1 MTRRL
6 LPFLSIAVL
15 AMMTLPVWA
24 KPNSSEALKATVNL
38 TETTTLNNTTLTPG
52 QYKVTAEGNQATFER
67 DGKIV
72 AQIPCT
78 WKTLPNKSEYSAVL
92 TDHHRVLEIDFSGK
106 TQAIEFSPNHS
117 AGN

>member
-1 MTRRL
+1 
-6 LPFLSIAVL
+6 
-15 AMMTLPVWA
+15 MMTLPVWA

-78 WKTLPNKSEYSAVL
+78 WKTLPNKSEYSFG
-92 TDHHRVLEIDFSGK
+92 RRKGK
-106 TQAIEFSPNHS
+106 RNVEEQAHGS
-117 AGN
+117 ADDRGAETTGGTWE